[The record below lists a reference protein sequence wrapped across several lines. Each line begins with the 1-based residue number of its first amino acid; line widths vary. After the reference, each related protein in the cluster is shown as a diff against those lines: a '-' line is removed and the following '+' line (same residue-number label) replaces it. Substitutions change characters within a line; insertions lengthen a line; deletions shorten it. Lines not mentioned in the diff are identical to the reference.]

1 LHLGTFNKPVQW
13 SLPCPFSSFILEVI
27 SLTLFKDKLKLVYP
41 LQRRMSVDREED
53 QIVLLNS
60 APQFAVSLGMGI
72 MCSVLKLLKFE
83 TKQCEMNE
91 ERN

>member
-1 LHLGTFNKPVQW
+1 LHLGIFNKPVQW
-13 SLPCPFSSFILEVI
+13 SLPCPFSFFILEVI

-41 LQRRMSVDREED
+41 SQRRMSVDPEED

-72 MCSVLKLLKFE
+72 MCSVLKLL
-83 TKQCEMNE
+83 NS
-91 ERN
+91 RLNNGR

>member
-1 LHLGTFNKPVQW
+1 VQW

-27 SLTLFKDKLKLVYP
+27 SLTLLQDKLKLVYP
-41 LQRRMSVDREED
+41 LQRRMSVDPEED

-60 APQFAVSLGMGI
+60 APPI
-72 MCSVLKLLKFE
+72 CSFVGYGDHVFSIE
-83 TKQCEMNE
+83 TPEFQTKQCETNE